1 MPRKGEN
8 IRKRQ
13 DGRWE
18 GRYIKARD
26 FSGKAVYASVYA
38 ATYIDVK
45 RKLNEKNQ
53 QIENGKLYD
62 GTSKTFREILYL
74 WLESTSIKLKPP
86 TYANYLYMI
95 ETHILP
101 HISST
106 PVSRVDSKFINN
118 LLLQKANQGRLDGKG
133 GLSPSY
139 VKKISY
145 ILNAALEY
153 GAKENLCAYIKGG
166 VLTPPKQNKKLD
178 VLSLAEQ
185 TRLERSIYASFNEWD
200 IGILLSLY
208 AGLRIGEVCGLKCDD
223 LDFERQTIHIRH
235 TVERIK
241 NIDGKY
247 GDGKTALVLCDAKTF
262 CSDRII
268 PIPPLLSSRLAEI
281 VKGGG
286 DFLIKGKSRKHTEP
300 RNYQYYFSKRLE
312 QAGLRKINFHILRHT
327 FATRCIEAGMDVK
340 SLSEILGHSSV
351 NITLNTYVHS
361 SLEHKRTQLERMVIY
376 CGQ

>member
-18 GRYIKARD
+18 GRYIKSRD
-26 FSGKAVYASVYA
+26 LSGKAIYASVYA
-38 ATYIDVK
+38 QTYVDVK
-45 RKLNEKNQ
+45 QKLSDIHW
-53 QIENGKLYD
+53 QIVNGKVC
-62 GTSKTFREILYL
+62 GGEEHTFREILYL
-74 WLESTSIKLKPP
+74 WLESIHIKLKPP
-86 TYANYLYMI
+86 TYSNYLYMI

-101 HISST
+101 FISTIS
-106 PVSRVDSKFINN
+106 VNKVDSKFINN
-118 LLLQKANQGRLDGKG
+118 LLFQKSKHGRLDGKG

-153 GAKENLCAYIKGG
+153 GAKENLCAYIKGN
-166 VLTPPKQNKKLD
+166 VTTPPKQNKKLD
-178 VLSLAEQ
+178 VLSLKEQ
-185 TRLERSIYASFNEWD
+185 IRLERFIYADFNEWD
-200 IGILLSLY
+200 MGILLSLY
-208 AGLRIGEVCGLKCDD
+208 AGLRIGEVCGLKCTDF
-223 LDFERQTIHIRH
+223 DFERQTIHIKH

-247 GDGKTALVLCDAKTF
+247 GEGKTALVLCDAKTF
-262 CSDRII
+262 SSDRII

-281 VKGGG
+281 VKSGGT
-286 DFLIKGKSRKHTEP
+286 FLIKGKSRKHTEP
-300 RNYQYYFSKRLE
+300 RNYQYYFAKRLE
-312 QAGLRKINFHILRHT
+312 QAGVRQINFHMLRHT